1 VLETKVDWSISLY
14 ARWPVVV
21 VIIRG
26 DISKS
31 YEQWKEVFDAGEP
44 YRAAAGIEGIYS
56 GHELED
62 ERKVYVV

>member
-1 VLETKVDWSISLY
+1 M
-14 ARWPVVV
+14 VV

-44 YRAAAGIEGIYS
+44 YRAAAGSEGIYS

>member
-1 VLETKVDWSISLY
+1 M
-14 ARWPVVV
+14 VV

-44 YRAAAGIEGIYS
+44 YRAAAGSEGIYS

-62 ERKVYVV
+62 ERKEYVV